1 MASNKSNNGGGGYD
15 VLKNLNTGDKVYI
28 PGDKVTGLK
37 KEQAD
42 DLLLGEVIGKPGSFK
57 KQQEQAEL
65 LEQSGGSN
73 TKDVIELVR
82 NLKNEIQELKQ
93 ENKRLLE
100 TSAKQ

>member
-1 MASNKSNNGGGGYD
+1 MASNKSSNGGGGYD

-57 KQQEQAEL
+57 KQQAQAEL

-73 TKDVIELVR
+73 TEDVLELVKE
-82 NLKNEIQELKQ
+82 LKNEIQVLKN
-93 ENKRLLE
+93 ENKDLREQL
-100 TSAKQ
+100 AKK